1 MAKAQKTVSLRLGA
15 DDYDFLNDLA
25 ETEKEDL
32 STAIRDLIARGRVL
46 LALERYRQGKASLSR
61 AAQVAG
67 VSISEMLDLLVKHG
81 VPSDL
86 QVEDYRESLETLR
99 RIW

>member
-32 STAIRDLIARGRVL
+32 STAIRDLIARGRVF
-46 LALERYRQGKASLSR
+46 LALEWYRQGKASLSR

-67 VSISEMLDLLVKHG
+67 VPISEMLDLLVKHG
-81 VPSDL
+81 IPSDL
-86 QVEDYRESLETLR
+86 HVEDYREGLETLR
-99 RIW
+99 KIW